1 MARSQSNAVAMCL
14 GEEKKNQ
21 VYRSLVSGN
30 SGLCRLEVRVQ
41 VSVIKSEI
49 QVNAMEET
57 TVLFTETGSKR
68 EGLEWKAKRIYLVQ
82 NKMHLRYS
90 QLIQLLMHLRVW
102 STGGRSATDM
112 NLRSFS
118 PFAATFLKDY
128 SKLVSSHDSFHSPEQ
143 PGFQLFLCII
153 LFSLKLYPKSTDSTN
168 CESEYRSL
176 WSEEKSR
183 PRRQLWNHNYLMFS

>member
-68 EGLEWKAKRIYLVQ
+68 EGLE
-82 NKMHLRYS
+82 
-90 QLIQLLMHLRVW
+90 
-102 STGGRSATDM
+102 
-112 NLRSFS
+112 
-118 PFAATFLKDY
+118 
-128 SKLVSSHDSFHSPEQ
+128 
-143 PGFQLFLCII
+143 
-153 LFSLKLYPKSTDSTN
+153 
-168 CESEYRSL
+168 
-176 WSEEKSR
+176 
-183 PRRQLWNHNYLMFS
+183 